1 MSSPTVQTA
10 AGQLEVG
17 DGRTGKQ
24 YQIPIVDESI
34 DAIHLRNIKTSEDD
48 FGLMSFDP
56 GFTNTAACRSAITY
70 IDGDRGI
77 LQYRGYPIEN
87 IAGHLDFMT
96 VSWLVLHGEVPSKA
110 QRDEWESTLTSQ
122 CQLPQEVVDALE
134 RLPRGAYPMAMLAAG
149 FAMLGAVY
157 PDARKNKTEDE
168 RWVHARRLI
177 AQVPAIAALAMRH
190 FNGKP
195 YPALDPSLG
204 YVGSFLASAFG
215 DTPNPV
221 LRDAL
226 DLLFVL
232 HADHEQN
239 CGTHAVRGV
248 ASAES
253 DPYLSLSAGVGALSG
268 PLHGG
273 ANEAVLRMLR
283 EIGSVDR
290 VPEYVENVKA
300 GKYRLMGFGH
310 RVYKNYDPRA
320 RVIKQAAER
329 VFEVTGVN
337 PLLKIALELERI
349 ALADDYF
356 IKRKLYPNV
365 DFYSGLIYEAMGF
378 PVEMFPVL
386 FAVARTTGWVA
397 QWLEFELDADKKI
410 ARPRQIYTGPL
421 NRTLPN

>member
-1 MSSPTVQTA
+1 MSSPSVQTA
-10 AGQLEVG
+10 AGQLEVA

-24 YQIPIVDESI
+24 YQVPIVDDSI
-34 DAIHLRNIKTSEDD
+34 DAMHLREMKTGPED
-48 FGLMSFDP
+48 FGLMAFDP

-77 LQYRGYPIEN
+77 LQYRGYPIED
-87 IAGHLDFMT
+87 IAGRLDFMT
-96 VSWLVLHGEVPSKA
+96 VSWLVLNGEVPTKA
-110 QRDEWESTLTSQ
+110 QRDEWESTLLSQ
-122 CQLPQEVVDALE
+122 AQLPKELVDSLE

-149 FAMLGAVY
+149 FSILGAIY
-157 PDARKNKTEDE
+157 PDARNNRTEE
-168 RWVHARRLI
+168 QRWIHARRLI

-190 FNGKP
+190 FGGSSFEG
-195 YPALDPSLG
+195 LDTSLG
-204 YVGSFLASAFG
+204 YVGSFLAAAFG
-215 DTPNPV
+215 KNPDPV

-248 ASAES
+248 ASAET
-253 DPYLSLSAGVGALSG
+253 DPYLALSAGVGALSG

-290 VPEYVENVKA
+290 VPEYVNNVKA
-300 GKYRLMGFGH
+300 GQYRLMGFGH

-349 ALADDYF
+349 ALADEYF

-397 QWLEFELDADKKI
+397 QWLEFELDPDKKI

-421 NRTLPN
+421 NRTLSS

>member
-1 MSSPTVQTA
+1 MSSPAVQTA

-17 DGRTGKQ
+17 DSRTGKH
-24 YQIPIVDESI
+24 YAIPIVDESI
-34 DAIHLRNIKTSEDD
+34 DAMHLRDIKASEDD
-48 FGLMSFDP
+48 FGLMVFDP
-56 GFTNTAACRSAITY
+56 GFTNTAACRSAVTY

-87 IAGHLDFMT
+87 IAGKLDFMT
-96 VSWLVLHGEVPSKA
+96 VSWLVLNGEVPTKA
-110 QRDEWESTLTSQ
+110 QRDEWESTLMSQ
-122 CQLPQEVVDALE
+122 AQLPKEVAEALE
-134 RLPRGAYPMAMLAAG
+134 RLPQSAYPMAMMAAG
-149 FAMLGAVY
+149 FSMLGAVY
-157 PDARKNKTEDE
+157 PDARTNRTPDE

-177 AQVPAIAALAMRH
+177 AQAPAIAALAMRH
-190 FNGKP
+190 FGGNP
-195 YPALDPSLG
+195 SQALDPSLG
-204 YVGSFLASAFG
+204 YVGSFLAAAFG
-215 DTPNPV
+215 KAPDPV
-221 LRDAL
+221 LREAL

-248 ASAES
+248 ASAEA
-253 DPYLSLSAGVGALSG
+253 DPYLALAAGVGALSG

-290 VPEYVENVKA
+290 VPEYVKNVKA
-300 GKYRLMGFGH
+300 GQYRLMGFGH

-320 RVIKQAAER
+320 REIKQAADH

-349 ALADDYF
+349 ALADEYF

-397 QWLEFELDADKKI
+397 QWLEFELDPDKKI
-410 ARPRQIYTGPL
+410 ARPRQVYTGPL
-421 NRTLPN
+421 NRTLSA